1 MQDLLQYL
9 AIAAFFDAFG
19 RSSKKVGGGKWCG
32 KKWKLSAEKNFEF
45 GLGTPPPLE
54 TSAARSHNRL
64 SLLESSR
71 NWLWVALCAVF
82 AEHSATHNQL

>member
-1 MQDLLQYL
+1 MHL
-9 AIAAFFDAFG
+9 DAVA
-19 RSSKKVGGGKWCG
+19 KKLMGVTGAGENGKNPRF
-32 KKWKLSAEKNFEF
+32 KNFEF

-71 NWLWVALCAVF
+71 KSLEENNTDYNF
-82 AEHSATHNQL
+82 FHDTS